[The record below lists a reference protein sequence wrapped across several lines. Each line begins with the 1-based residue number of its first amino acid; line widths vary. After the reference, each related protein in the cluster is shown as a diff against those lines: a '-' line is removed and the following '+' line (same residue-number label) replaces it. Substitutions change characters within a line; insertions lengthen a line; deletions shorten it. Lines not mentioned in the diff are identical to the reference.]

1 LCSSIRGCL
10 IPSKE
15 DLKRRAFQEI
25 DARSDEIVN
34 LAKTILQNPEPGFRE
49 TKTSDLVARK
59 FAELGIPFRAGLAIT
74 GIRSD
79 LIGGTAGPALAIL
92 GELDSLIVNEHPYAN
107 PDTGAAHACGHHCQ
121 IAMMFGAAMALM
133 QPDVLSALS
142 GRLVFMAVPA
152 EEYIEIEYRDSLRRQ
167 GKIEFLG
174 GKPELIKLGEF
185 DDIDMA
191 MMLHTTSNREDKQFC
206 MGGTNNGTVAK
217 RIQFIGRGAH
227 AGGSPHMGINALNA
241 ATLALTAIHF
251 NRETF
256 RDEDTI
262 RVHPIITKGG
272 EAVSAVPADVRMET
286 FVRGRTLEAIM
297 DANGKVDRAIKA
309 GAMAVGASVNIQ
321 TIPGYLP
328 LKQDKS
334 MADVFESNSMDLVG
348 KDNVGYV
355 SHRTGSTDM
364 GDISHLM
371 PAIHPYV
378 GGASGLG
385 HGADYV
391 VDDYNLAVVT
401 AAKALAATA
410 VDLLADGA
418 VRAGSIISGHRPD
431 MTVDKYLKF
440 MRGLASE
447 ETFRCE

>member
-1 LCSSIRGCL
+1 M
-10 IPSKE
+10 PSKE
-15 DLKRRAFQEI
+15 DLKRQAFQAI
-25 DARSDEIVN
+25 DVRSDEIVN

-49 TKTSDLVARK
+49 SKTSDLVARK
-59 FAELGIPFRAGLAIT
+59 FAELGVPFRAGLALT

-92 GELDSLIVNEHPYAN
+92 GELDSLIVNEHPYAS
-107 PDTGAAHACGHHCQ
+107 PESGAAHACGHHCQ
-121 IAMMFGAAMALM
+121 IAMMLGAAMALM
-133 QPDVLSALS
+133 QPDILSALS
-142 GRLVFMAVPA
+142 GRLIFMAVPA

-185 DDIDMA
+185 DDVDMA
-191 MMLHTTSNREDKQFC
+191 MMLHTTSNREDKQLC
-206 MGGTNNGTVAK
+206 MSGTNNGTVAK

-227 AGGSPHMGINALNA
+227 AGGSPHLGINALNA
-241 ATLALTAIHF
+241 ATLALSGIHF

-256 RDEDTI
+256 RDEDTV

-286 FVRGRTLEAIM
+286 FVRGRTLEAVM
-297 DANGKVDRAIKA
+297 DANRKVDRALKA

-328 LKQDKS
+328 LNQDKS
-334 MADVFESNSMDLVG
+334 MAEVFEANSVDLVG
-348 KDNVGYV
+348 QENVGYV

-378 GGASGLG
+378 GGASGIG

-391 VDDYNLAVVT
+391 VEDYGLAVVT

-418 VRAGSIISGHRPD
+418 AKAGSIISGHRPE
-431 MTVDKYLKF
+431 MTREEYLKF

-447 ETFRCE
+447 ETFRSE

>member
-1 LCSSIRGCL
+1 MASAA
-10 IPSKE
+10 PSKE
-15 DLKRRAFQEI
+15 DLKRRVFQEI
-25 DARSDEIVN
+25 DSRADELVS
-34 LAKTILQNPEPGFRE
+34 LAKTILAHPEPGFRE
-49 TKTSDLVARK
+49 TKTSALVART
-59 FAELGIPFRAGLAIT
+59 FAQLGVPFRAGLAVT
-74 GIRSD
+74 GMRAD
-79 LIGGTAGPALAIL
+79 LIGGSAGPALAVL
-92 GELDSLIVNEHPYAN
+92 GELDSLIVNQHPHAD
-107 PDTGAAHACGHHCQ
+107 PETGAAHACGHHCQ
-121 IAMMFGAAMALM
+121 VAMMLGAAMALM

-152 EEYIEIEYRDSLRRQ
+152 EEYIEIEYRDTLRRKGQ
-167 GKIEFLG
+167 IEFLG
-174 GKPELIKLGEF
+174 GKPELVRLGEF
-185 DDIDMA
+185 DDVDLA
-191 MMLHTTSNREDKQFC
+191 MMMHTTSNRDDKQMC
-206 MGGTNNGTVAK
+206 MGGTSNGTVAK
-217 RIQFIGRGAH
+217 RIQFVGRAAH
-227 AGGSPHMGINALNA
+227 AGGSPHLGINALNA

-286 FVRGRTLEAIM
+286 FVRGRTIEAILE
-297 DANGKVDRAIKA
+297 ANGKVDRAVKA
-309 GAMAVGASVNIQ
+309 GALAVGASVNIQ

-328 LKQDKS
+328 LRQDQNLS
-334 MADVFESNSMDLVG
+334 QVFEANAVDLVG
-348 KDNVGYV
+348 RDKVGHV

-371 PAIHPYV
+371 PAVHPYV

-391 VDDYNLAVVT
+391 VDDYGLAVVT

-418 VRAGSIISGHRPD
+418 AKAGGIISAHRPE
-431 MTVDKYLKF
+431 MTSSEYLNF

-447 ETFRCE
+447 ETFRGE